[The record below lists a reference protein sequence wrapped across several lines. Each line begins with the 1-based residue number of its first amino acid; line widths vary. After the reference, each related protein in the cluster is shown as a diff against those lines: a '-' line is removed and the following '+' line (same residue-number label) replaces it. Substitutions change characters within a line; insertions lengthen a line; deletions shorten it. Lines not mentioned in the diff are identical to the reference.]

1 MKNILLLTDFS
12 DSSKNA
18 MFYAIQLLKKQKV
31 AFHLVYVHK
40 ASSFTTADLMTN
52 GNDNL
57 YASIIKSPK
66 EDLEDLMTM
75 LQIKFKNENHSFSI
89 HIDYDVFTDA
99 INQLVKLQNIDLIV
113 MGTNGVTGA
122 DEVVFGSHTLNVI
135 RKVDCPTLVIPKD
148 FEFTKPKEILIPLDE
163 KDALNSKKLR
173 TILGIVNKDETKYH
187 VLRIND
193 DKVSKAFEDHDKK
206 DLKQLFVDSD
216 YIYHYVSKVPMHY
229 VVDTYVQTNTIDF
242 EVFIIQKT
250 SFLERL
256 FSGSPITKH
265 SKIATVPLF
274 ILHD

>member
-12 DSSKNA
+12 ESSKNA
-18 MFYAIQLLKKQKV
+18 MHYTMQLLEAQKV
-31 AFHLVYVHK
+31 NFHLVYVHK
-40 ASSFTTADLMTN
+40 ASTFTSADLMTT

-57 YASIIKSPK
+57 YASIVKSPK
-66 EDLEDLMTM
+66 EDLEDLVAT
-75 LQIKFKNENHSFSI
+75 LQLKFKNDNHTFST

-99 INQLVKLQNIDLIV
+99 INQLVKLHNVDLIV

-135 RKVDCPTLVIPKD
+135 RKVEHPTLIIPKD
-148 FEFTKPKEILIPLDE
+148 FKFYKPETVLIPLDQN
-163 KDALNSKKLR
+163 DQLNNNRLNKIISLIDKK
-173 TILGIVNKDETKYH
+173 TINYH
-187 VLRIND
+187 VLRIS
-193 DKVSKAFEDHDKK
+193 DKSITESD
-206 DLKQLFVDSD
+206 DLKTLDSLLTKAN
-216 YIYHYVSKVPMHY
+216 YTYHHVSNVPMHH
-229 VVDTYVQTNTIDF
+229 VVDTYLQTNTIDF

-265 SKIATVPLF
+265 SKIASVPLY